1 MHRLIRFAAVSVVS
15 GLLMAAAPP
24 SEGQGEH
31 GDGHAEDAAHH
42 DAGME
47 SAAKLAVHEPPS
59 WYGKV
64 VTGAVVLFVLAATLG
79 SIAVLTKAP
88 EPQEPDHHDDHGHGG
103 HGHH

>member
-1 MHRLIRFAAVSVVS
+1 
-15 GLLMAAAPP
+15 MAAAPP
-24 SEGQGEH
+24 SEGQEGH
-31 GDGHAEDAAHH
+31 GDAHAEDAAHH

>member
-1 MHRLIRFAAVSVVS
+1 
-15 GLLMAAAPP
+15 MAAAPP
-24 SEGQGEH
+24 EGQEGH
-31 GDGHAEDAAHH
+31 GDAHAGDAAHH

-59 WYGKV
+59 WYAKV

-103 HGHH
+103 HGGQGHH

>member
-1 MHRLIRFAAVSVVS
+1 MHRLNRLAAVSVVS
-15 GLLMAAAPP
+15 GLLIAAAPP
-24 SEGQGEH
+24 SEGE
-31 GDGHAEDAAHH
+31 DGHAHH
-42 DAGME
+42 DAGVA

-64 VTGAVVLFVLAATLG
+64 VAGAVVLFVLAATLG

>member
-1 MHRLIRFAAVSVVS
+1 MHRSFRLAAVSIAS
-15 GLLMAAAPP
+15 IPLIAAAPP
-24 SEGQGEH
+24 SEG
-31 GDGHAEDAAHH
+31 GDGHEHH

-59 WYGKV
+59 WYGRV
-64 VTGAVVLFVLAATLG
+64 VTGSIVLFVLAATLG

-103 HGHH
+103 HGGHGHH